1 MIKELITYPD
11 ERIRY
16 VSADVRK
23 FDDELF
29 ELLENM
35 RHTMEHHG
43 LGAIAAIQIAIPA
56 CAVLV
61 NTQEGVIELINP
73 RIIAVDAE
81 ATSEE
86 QSAYYPD
93 FTVPIRRHESVKI
106 VYENRYGES
115 CHLDIGGEVSRTL
128 QRKIDMLFGG
138 TLLDKLDKKKLKEAE
153 KLLKKRIKK
162 RWWPL

>member
-43 LGAIAAIQIAIPA
+43 LSAIAAIQIAIPA
-56 CAVLV
+56 CAVMV
-61 NTQEGVIELINP
+61 NTPEGLIELINP
-73 RIIAVDAE
+73 RIIAADGEVTA
-81 ATSEE
+81 EE

-93 FTVPIRRHESVKI
+93 FQVRIRRHESIKI
-106 VYENRYGES
+106 VYENRHGAL
-115 CHLDIGGEVSRTL
+115 CHLDIGGELSRTL

-138 TLLDKLDKKKLKEAE
+138 TLLDKLDKKRLKEAE
-153 KLLKKRIKK
+153 KLLGKRIKK
-162 RWWPL
+162 GWWPF